1 MITERWMEV
10 PKAMMFLHQSMMPVR
25 LLVLEKQRMPY
36 TAD

>member
-1 MITERWMEV
+1 MEV
-10 PKAMMFLHQSMMPVR
+10 SKAMRFSYQSMMPVR